1 MDITMHLGSSV
12 TAYQAALERAASS
25 KLVERIW
32 QRDHTVWN
40 PSPSEISNR
49 LGWLDIAERMQP
61 EAAALTLYARQ
72 LQSEGITHALLLG
85 MGGSSLAP
93 EVYSLLLGGQGG
105 VKLGVVDSTDPDYI
119 RTFAAAYDP
128 AHSVYI
134 VSTKSGGTVETL
146 SLFKYFYNQ
155 VLSSL
160 RRLPSESWADEAIPN
175 PDAALAKQAGRHFIA
190 ITDPGSSL
198 AALAEQYHFRS
209 TFLADANIGGRYS
222 ALSHFGLVPAALLT
236 IDLGRLLAQAQ
247 RSAANCQVPD
257 ASNPGLQL
265 GIAMGVLAQAGR
277 DKLTFISSPSLQP
290 FGDWAEQLI
299 AESTGKHGQGILP
312 VVAEPLGS
320 ASEYDDDRVFVALGE
335 QAGEAAERI
344 AQLRSAGHPVIE
356 VSWDDDYSLGAQYF
370 LWEFATAVA
379 GHVLGIQPYDQPDV
393 ESAKVQGRAFVD
405 EYSRTGTLPAGQQ
418 QTLNA
423 ETLRA
428 ALAQAKPGDYIAL
441 QAYAALGAALTNA
454 LQALRGHI
462 LSTQRV
468 ASTLGYGPRFLH
480 STGQLHK
487 GDGGHGVFIQ
497 FVSQPPAED
506 LPIPDAAGKAASSL
520 SFGVL
525 KAAQA
530 LGDAAALRAA
540 GRRVTSFV
548 VTGDLAEQLNSILK
562 DWA

>member
-1 MDITMHLGSSV
+1 MHLGSSV